1 MIPGAGRYNNVP
13 MLSASGQSDR
23 QASVGGAGDNVPRLF
38 PSIRR
43 PAESSPY
50 TQAVTTSKAIPL
62 PHLAIDRRS
71 TYMAV
76 LAIVTVL
83 VVVYRDTA
91 VSMVDLW
98 YRSSSYQHGFA
109 VVPIVIWLIWG
120 RRFELARMPVEPSL
134 LGLVAMAAAGFIW
147 LLGAMAPASVVIHF
161 ALVAMMVAAVPA
173 IAGLQ
178 VARALAFPLGCLFF
192 AVPFGDFMVPTLMD
206 WTADFVVTAL
216 RATGVPVFREG
227 NDFVIPSGR
236 WSVVEACSGIRYF
249 HAALMGGAL
258 FSYLIYRSTTR
269 RMAFVAASIVVP
281 IIANWLRAY
290 LIVLLG
296 HLSDNR
302 LASGVDHL
310 LYGWMFFGIVMF
322 VIFWVGTRWREDRQG
337 DDVKVPAGQDRP
349 HMISGSKLGL
359 FASAALLVGI
369 VWMPF
374 SQSIQARL
382 DAFVPTFSDKSIR
395 AADWRVVDA
404 MNPSWRPELPGAR
417 IESRTVL
424 MRGDER
430 AGVHIA
436 WFYGEKDGAKSK
448 LVGSQNVLADRRGN
462 WRTIERG
469 AATIPWGGGTRS
481 VRRDL
486 LANDVEQISVYSFYW
501 IAGFSTSSD
510 LLASA
515 MLAVSRLVL
524 FRNDSAMVLI
534 YAHAGPSGASPLAG
548 FAAEVSASIEDALLQ
563 ARLSGTK

>member
-1 MIPGAGRYNNVP
+1 MAA
-13 MLSASGQSDR
+13 M
-23 QASVGGAGDNVPRLF
+23 
-38 PSIRR
+38 
-43 PAESSPY
+43 
-50 TQAVTTSKAIPL
+50 AIV
-62 PHLAIDRRS
+62 I
-71 TYMAV
+71 V
-76 LAIVTVL
+76 LA
-83 VVVYRDTA
+83 VVYRDTLA
-91 VSMVDLW
+91 SMVDLW

-109 VVPIVIWLIWG
+109 VIPIVIWLIWS
-120 RRFELARMPVEPSL
+120 RRNDLARVPVEPSL

-147 LLGAMAPASVVIHF
+147 LLGALAHASVVVHF
-161 ALVAMMVAAVPA
+161 ALVSMIVAAVPA

-178 VARALAFPLGCLFF
+178 VARALVFPLGCLFF

-258 FSYLIYRSTTR
+258 FSYLIYRGTAR
-269 RMAFVAASIVVP
+269 RMAFIAASIVVP

-296 HLSDNR
+296 HLSNNR

-310 LYGWMFFGIVMF
+310 VYGWVFFGIVMF

-337 DDVKVPAGQDRP
+337 DDVKVPIGQDRP
-349 HMISGSKLGL
+349 HTISGSKLGL
-359 FASAALLVGI
+359 FASAALLIGI

-382 DAFVPTFSDKSIR
+382 DAFVPAFSDKGIR
-395 AADWRVVDA
+395 AVDWRVVDA
-404 MNPSWRPELPGAR
+404 VDSSWRPVLPGAR
-417 IESRTVL
+417 MESRTAL
-424 MRGDER
+424 MRGNER

-436 WFYGEKDGAKSK
+436 WFYGEQDGAKSK
-448 LVGSQNVLADRRGN
+448 LVSSQNVLADQQRN
-462 WRTIERG
+462 WRTIDRG

-486 LANDVEQISVYSFYW
+486 LANDVEQIAVYSFYW

-524 FRNDSAMVLI
+524 FRNDAAMVLI
-534 YAHAGPSGASPLAG
+534 YAHVGPTGASPLGG
-548 FAAEVSASIEDALLQ
+548 FATDASASIDEALVTAGQ
-563 ARLSGTK
+563 RLSATNYPQTINADDAQRR